1 MRAPRRPSTSQ
12 HVTWADPR
20 TPNITLGACGTQG
33 KPSNNEPHCHM
44 VCLRLCSHRPNQLP
58 TTHPSSYLPS
68 DPRSYPARRRTG
80 SVGVSGGG
88 TRTPET
94 FCRRTLGAD
103 VAPPPPPTPTQPMRI
118 QKMEAHTSYVRG
130 GCWMKLGVSW
140 GWAELSTGS
149 LERGVREGRGR
160 W

>member
-94 FCRRTLGAD
+94 FCRRTLGAY
-103 VAPPPPPTPTQPMRI
+103 VAPPLPPPPPNPCEYKKWKRTPHMF
-118 QKMEAHTSYVRG
+118 G